1 MKKSFRLNLNG
12 VDGTFVCGMA
22 SSGMCDGFLFLEQ
35 QMMTYSAV
43 ARGGVVR
50 TSRTTAQKGT
60 FMMLKCGS
68 SSYFGEHENSRTCLG
83 AHIAFS
89 SAENQGVN
97 QSQMNCS

>member
-1 MKKSFRLNLNG
+1 MRVGIF
-12 VDGTFVCGMA
+12 
-22 SSGMCDGFLFLEQ
+22 GFLFLEQ

-68 SSYFGEHENSRTCLG
+68 SSYLGEHENSRTCLG

-97 QSQMNCS
+97 QSQMNCSGTISDDTGEMAGSDSCF